1 MREPPSF
8 VCDARAA
15 LPPMRRGTQ
24 PPCPLQGNGNVEIV
38 GTLVVFITPRP
49 RRETWRVTG
58 GGCSMVLAIMPP
70 ACLVLFWARHRGGGF
85 FLGNFRWAKCQVSP
99 AQVGGRGRREAVT
112 RQERNVRPC
121 RARNADC
128 FPAPPCPSQV
138 QFVEFVGIPMAFCT
152 TRSLRSKICWGS
164 NGSLHHNGSSELGSV
179 DFVWVPVVFCT
190 TRFLQSR
197 IHGIPGVSCT
207 TRIIP
212 RKGLWTLLEFQCSS
226 APQVSP

>member
-70 ACLVLFWARHRGGGF
+70 ACLVLFWARHRGGGLL
-85 FLGNFRWAKCQVSP
+85 LGQFPLGEMPGIPRPSRRKRSQRSRNTSRAKCQAVSS
-99 AQVGGRGRREAVT
+99 AERR
-112 RQERNVRPC
+112 
-121 RARNADC
+121 
-128 FPAPPCPSQV
+128 
-138 QFVEFVGIPMAFCT
+138 
-152 TRSLRSKICWGS
+152 L
-164 NGSLHHNGSSELGSV
+164 L
-179 DFVWVPVVFCT
+179 
-190 TRFLQSR
+190 
-197 IHGIPGVSCT
+197 SCT
-207 TRIIP
+207 TMSLTSTICGICWNP
-212 RKGLWTLLEFQCSS
+212 NGFLHHKV
-226 APQVSP
+226 PQK